1 MPQQSSWDS
10 SLSSWGRVSTHEMS
24 QQWAPCNRNIKP
36 HLILLAL
43 PILTE
48 REMAF
53 SPFILLASWYLRA
66 QLEKSSLRLWHLQN
80 PSAFQQSSGNVR
92 TAAADSSSPI
102 LSLAYS
108 LLHCL
113 PLLSSLPDS
122 IFFVV
127 VLSKLWKHSCSFFLP
142 LVLRSLGCIDH
153 RLSPTC
159 CTCLVVALIMDHSR
173 DQEQT
178 GPGLATEALGL
189 FCWLRSPLMYEDVC
203 GSAAEF

>member
-1 MPQQSSWDS
+1 MVSVRGSAQPDHKPSTTMPQQSSWDS
-10 SLSSWGRVSTHEMS
+10 SLSSWGRVSTHEVS

-36 HLILLAL
+36 HLIHLAL

-48 REMAF
+48 RDMAF
-53 SPFILLASWYLRA
+53 SPFILLASWSLSA

-102 LSLAYS
+102 LSPAYP

-127 VLSKLWKHSCSFFLP
+127 VLSKLWKHSGSFFCP
-142 LVLRSLGCIDH
+142 SSLD
-153 RLSPTC
+153 PW
-159 CTCLVVALIMDHSR
+159 VALTTAYLQR
-173 DQEQT
+173 VARVF
-178 GPGLATEALGL
+178 LL
-189 FCWLRSPLMYEDVC
+189 F
-203 GSAAEF
+203 